1 MAEMTFKCAATKK
14 ECKAGSKEAAAKYF
28 LCDKCLSLKNNEC
41 AGPLIKNQNESNA
54 REELKKLALRPKPKR
69 GEIKTLALL
78 FIQEIKAARKA
89 GYGYKAIAKILRDNG
104 YVLSVHDS
112 SLKIAFEKLCPNEEL
127 L

>member
-1 MAEMTFKCAATKK
+1 MAEITFKCAATKK
-14 ECKAGSKEAAAKYF
+14 DCKAESREAAAKHF

-41 AGPLIKNQNESNA
+41 AGPIIKNQNESNA
-54 REELKKLALRPKPKR
+54 REALKKLALRPRPKR

-104 YVLSVHDS
+104 YAMGVYGAGLE
-112 SLKIAFEKLCPNEEL
+112 LAFKRLCDERA
-127 L
+127 

>member
-1 MAEMTFKCAATKK
+1 MAEITFKCAATKK
-14 ECKAGSKEAAAKYF
+14 DCKAESREAATKHF

-41 AGPLIKNQNESNA
+41 AGPIIKNQNEETA
-54 REELKKLALRPKPKR
+54 REALKKLALRPRPKR

-104 YVLSVHDS
+104 YAMGVYGAGLE
-112 SLKIAFEKLCPNEEL
+112 LAFKRLCDERA
-127 L
+127 